1 MKFENKIVI
10 VTGASSGMGR
20 QIALDF
26 AKNGA
31 TVVAAARR
39 KEKLESLKDEAI
51 KAGFNGTIN
60 PFVVDLSNEEST
72 INLINETIKKFNG
85 LDILV
90 NNAGSMDDFGPIGE
104 VSDELLNK
112 VFAIDLYSPFYSSRE
127 ACKYFLKSNR
137 KGNIINIGSIAG
149 LGGGKAGTVY
159 TMAKHAIVGMTKS
172 IGYQYRNSNI
182 RCNCICPGGIA
193 TAIMSPDAFANASTF
208 GLANLQAMTAM
219 NVKPGTV
226 NNISDFVMF
235 LASDESSY
243 ITGAILPI
251 DGGLMGN

>member
-1 MKFENKIVI
+1 MEFKNKVVI

-26 AKNGA
+26 AKEGA

-39 KEKLESLKDEAI
+39 KERLDALKDEAVKNGYEGSI
-51 KAGFNGTIN
+51 NPYVADLSSEEGTIALVKDTVKN
-60 PFVVDLSNEEST
+60 YG
-72 INLINETIKKFNG
+72 G

-90 NNAGSMDDFGPIGE
+90 NNAGSMDDFGHIGE
-104 VSDELLNK
+104 VKDEMLNK
-112 VFAIDLYSPFYSSRE
+112 VFAIDMMSPFYSARAASE
-127 ACKYFLKSNR
+127 YFFNNQK

-182 RCNCICPGGIA
+182 RCNCVCPGGIA
-193 TAIMSPDAFANASTF
+193 TEIMSAEMYANASQF
-208 GLANLQAMTAM
+208 GLGNIQAMMAM
-219 NVKPGTV
+219 NVAPGTV
-226 NNISDFVMF
+226 NNISDLVLF
-235 LASDESSY
+235 LASDKSSY
-243 ITGAILPI
+243 ITGAIIPI
-251 DGGLMGN
+251 DGGLMAN